1 MVRRPRPAAAA
12 SGARVVPSK
21 AVAGLKL
28 PERVSCGGW
37 YVTPIRR
44 QYLKVKHS
52 YPDAIVLFRLGDFYE
67 TFDDDARLASQELEI
82 TLTSRSMGKNLK
94 VPMAGVPAH
103 AMEGYLARLIKRG
116 HKVAICE
123 QLSDPSSAKGL
134 VDRDVVRVV
143 TPGTV
148 FEAGLLDQKSNNYL
162 AALIET
168 DTMAGLAHVDIS
180 TGEFRATQLD
190 LEAVIPELERIGP
203 AEVLTPGPDRQ
214 FEQSGDSD
222 GAHLRTASP
231 QAGRSYVHTPIEP
244 SSFGLDQGTRSLL
257 DLYGI
262 LSLESLGC
270 QDKPLLVQAAGAIIS
285 YLAQTQKSGGLALSP
300 LGVYST
306 ENFMA
311 LDTQTRTNLEL
322 FQAGRFGSGGRSLL
336 SILDQTQTPMGG
348 RLIRSWLGQPLLEV
362 EPLEQRLD
370 AVEFFFQDGVRRA
383 ETLAILRRIPDLER
397 ILSRVKMGT
406 VMPRELAAMGRGLE
420 GTAELATLL
429 AASVSGTAPVGY
441 HGGYEEAAEPFEEG
455 LLEGSVDSPDEHID
469 TKPEPDRS
477 QSPGDPVA
485 WLRRTLVPLPDV
497 AALIRQAIADE
508 PSGMPGEGNV
518 IRQGFAPELDE
529 LKAAA
534 SDARG
539 FIAGLEQQER
549 ERTGIRNLKVGY
561 NQVFGYYI
569 EISKANA
576 AQAPEDYIR
585 RQTLA
590 NAERYVVPK
599 LKEYESLA
607 LSARERIEETER
619 AVFRRVCAQIG
630 ESSRGIGVLAQ
641 AVSQVDVFAALAQV
655 AADNGYVR
663 PGLETGDV
671 ISIDDGRH
679 PVVEQVLD
687 PGAYVSNDVQLD
699 GSECPIVVLTGPNMA
714 GKSTF
719 IRQAAIITLM
729 AQVGSFVPAARAS
742 IGLVDR
748 IFTRVGLQ
756 DDLGSGQ
763 STFMVEM
770 VETAAIL
777 NQATPKSLVILDE
790 MGRGTSTYDGMSIAR
805 SVIEHLHNDPRLGCK
820 TLFATHYHELTELAN
835 ILPGVR
841 NFSVAV
847 AEENGDVVFLHRIVP
862 GGADKSYGVHVARL
876 AGLPK
881 GVINRAWEVLEDL
894 EREGRGSQRSRAGN
908 SRSAK
913 KARSQQISL
922 FQQDESPVVDEVRRL
937 DIANLTPLEAINKL
951 YQLQEQAK
959 ADG

>member
-1 MVRRPRPAAAA
+1 M
-12 SGARVVPSK
+12 
-21 AVAGLKL
+21 
-28 PERVSCGGW
+28 
-37 YVTPIRR
+37 TPIRR

-67 TFDDDARLASQELEI
+67 TFDEDAKIASRELEI
-82 TLTSRSMGKNLK
+82 TLTSRRMGKGLK

-103 AMEGYLARLIKRG
+103 ALENYLARLIKRG

-134 VDRDVVRVV
+134 VDRDVVRVI

-148 FEAGLLDQKSNNYL
+148 LESAILDQNSNNYL
-162 AALIET
+162 AAVIEA
-168 DTMAGLAHVDIS
+168 DTAAGLAYVDIS
-180 TGEFRATQLD
+180 TGEFRATQVDRESL
-190 LEAVIPELERIGP
+190 LPELERIAA
-203 AEVLTPGPDRQ
+203 AEVLTPAPDR
-214 FEQSGDSD
+214 ESADSG
-222 GAHLRTASP
+222 
-231 QAGRSYVHTPIEP
+231 GRYLWTGSRQPGHRFVHTPIEP
-244 SSFGLDQGTRSLL
+244 ESFGLDQAIRSLL

-270 QDKPLLVQAAGAIIS
+270 QDKPLLVQAAGAIIA
-285 YLAQTQKSGGLALSP
+285 YLAQTQKVGGLPLSP

-306 ENFMA
+306 QNFMV
-311 LDTQTRTNLEL
+311 LDTQTRINLEL
-322 FQAGRFGSGGRSLL
+322 FQAGRWGSGGVSLL
-336 SILDQTQTPMGG
+336 SVLDQAQTPMGS
-348 RLIRSWLGQPLLEV
+348 RLMRRWLGQPLLEI

-370 AVEFFFQDGVRRA
+370 AVEFFYQDGVRRSA
-383 ETLAILRRIPDLER
+383 ALAILRRIPDLER
-397 ILSRVKMGT
+397 ILNRVKIGT
-406 VMPRELAAMGRGLE
+406 VMPRELVAMGRGLE
-420 GTAELATLL
+420 AAAELSILL
-429 AASVSGTAPVGY
+429 ADSANGTVPLAPQGGPEGTGEQVADASSNTASEDIESFPD
-441 HGGYEEAAEPFEEG
+441 AEG
-455 LLEGSVDSPDEHID
+455 ATG
-469 TKPEPDRS
+469 R
-477 QSPGDPVA
+477 GDPVA
-485 WLRRTLVPLPDV
+485 WLRRTVVPLPDV
-497 AALIRQAIADE
+497 AALIREAIADE

-518 IRQGFAPELDE
+518 VRQGFAPELDQ
-529 LKAAA
+529 LKATA
-534 SDARG
+534 SDARS

-585 RQTLA
+585 RQTLV
-590 NAERYVVPK
+590 NAERFVVPQ
-599 LKEYESLA
+599 LKEYESLV
-607 LSARERIEETER
+607 LTARERIEETER
-619 AVFRRVCAQIG
+619 AVYQRVCAQIG
-630 ESSRGIGVLAQ
+630 ESSKGISGLANVISQ
-641 AVSQVDVFAALAQV
+641 ADVFAALAQV

-663 PGLETGDV
+663 PSLNQGDV
-671 ISIDDGRH
+671 ISIDDARH

-687 PGAYVSNDVQLD
+687 PGAYVSNNIHLD
-699 GSECPIVVLTGPNMA
+699 GGESPIVVLTGPNMA

-729 AQVGSFVPAARAS
+729 AQVGSFVPAARGS

-790 MGRGTSTYDGMSIAR
+790 MGRGTSTYDGMAIAR

-835 ILPGVR
+835 VLPGVR
-841 NFSVAV
+841 NLSVAV
-847 AEENGDVVFLHRIVP
+847 TEENGDVVFLHRIVP

-881 GVINRAWEVLEDL
+881 GVINRAWEVLADL
-894 EREGRGSQRSRAGN
+894 EQEGRDSNGSKEAGSSRRKGPPV
-908 SRSAK
+908 
-913 KARSQQISL
+913 QQISL
-922 FQQDESPVVDEVRRL
+922 FQEESPVVEEVRRL

-951 YQLQEQAK
+951 YQLQEKTKDIQ
-959 ADG
+959 

>member
-1 MVRRPRPAAAA
+1 M
-12 SGARVVPSK
+12 
-21 AVAGLKL
+21 
-28 PERVSCGGW
+28 
-37 YVTPIRR
+37 TPIRR
-44 QYLKVKHS
+44 QYLKVKRS

-123 QLSDPSSAKGL
+123 QLSDPSSSKGL

-162 AALIET
+162 AAVIET
-168 DTMAGLAHVDIS
+168 DTVAGLAYVDVS

-190 LEAVIPELERIGP
+190 LEAVIPELERISP

-214 FEQSGDSD
+214 FKQIGDSD
-222 GAHLRTASP
+222 GSHPRTAP
-231 QAGRSYVHTPIEP
+231 QQAGGSYVHTPIAP

-306 ENFMA
+306 ENFMV
-311 LDTQTRTNLEL
+311 LDAQTRTNLEL

-348 RLIRSWLGQPLLEV
+348 RLMRSWLGQPLLEV
-362 EPLEQRLD
+362 GPLEQRLN

-406 VMPRELAAMGRGLE
+406 VMPRELVAMGRGLE

-429 AASVSGTAPVGY
+429 AASVGGIDPVAYHEGY
-441 HGGYEEAAEPFEEG
+441 GGPAGPAGDGSSDSLEEHGE
-455 LLEGSVDSPDEHID
+455 
-469 TKPEPDRS
+469 TTPEPGRS
-477 QSPGDPVA
+477 QSLGDPVA
-485 WLRRTLVPLPDV
+485 WLRRMLVPLPDV

-508 PSGMPGEGNV
+508 PAGMPGEGNV

-569 EISKANA
+569 EISRANA

-590 NAERYVVPK
+590 NAERFVVPK

-663 PGLETGDV
+663 PSLDMGDV

-687 PGAYVSNDVQLD
+687 PGAYVSNDIHLD
-699 GSECPIVVLTGPNMA
+699 VSEYPIVVLTGPNMA

-729 AQVGSFVPAARAS
+729 AQVGSFVPATRAS

-847 AEENGDVVFLHRIVP
+847 TEENGDVVFLHRIVP

-881 GVINRAWEVLEDL
+881 GVISRAWEVLEDL
-894 EREGRGSQRSRAGN
+894 EREGRGSQRSKAGN
-908 SRSAK
+908 SRGAK

-922 FQQDESPVVDEVRRL
+922 FQQEENPVVDEVRRL